1 MQIIIEVSLNF
12 QRSQSFSKI
21 LLIFICITSVGLL
34 YLRVNAGFWNVDQQ
48 TLTFWNLR
56 GWSDKYLASKRK
68 TKILE
73 KWWIISQH
81 NLLLARYTWPSHA
94 PTLTR
99 RKNTFSRGQQSRP
112 LSRQRPPHLTQ
123 ISVQRVT
130 FSSLETKISHTG
142 PNLENMVVVDVDH
155 TL

>member
-73 KWWIISQH
+73 KWWIIS
-81 NLLLARYTWPSHA
+81 
-94 PTLTR
+94 
-99 RKNTFSRGQQSRP
+99 
-112 LSRQRPPHLTQ
+112 
-123 ISVQRVT
+123 
-130 FSSLETKISHTG
+130 
-142 PNLENMVVVDVDH
+142 
-155 TL
+155 